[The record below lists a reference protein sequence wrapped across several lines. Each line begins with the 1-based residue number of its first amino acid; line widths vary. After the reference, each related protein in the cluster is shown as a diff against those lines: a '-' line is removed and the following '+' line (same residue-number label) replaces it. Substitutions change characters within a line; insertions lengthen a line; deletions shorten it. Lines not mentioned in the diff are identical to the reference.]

1 MNIVLNSITQNKK
14 KVLTFSAAS
23 IFYTLFLLYVWTLF
37 SDTFGDILNL
47 FPKQMR
53 IIAGFGDDLSTA
65 GFLNGEFMHLIGPII
80 VGAFG
85 ITLGASLIASE
96 EENKTIDQFLAL
108 SISRNRYFIEKFLS
122 LLICILILTIVI
134 GLTLMIGDLVYKINL
149 SIKNILYAS
158 LGLFIFGSTCGS
170 ISFLCGSIFA
180 KNSNAATI
188 GAGVAI
194 LGYVLDSVYKTVDS
208 LSFVKYFS
216 LHYYYND
223 NGVIINGLDYK
234 HFLVLFFI
242 IVISFSIGIFIF
254 NKRDI
259 KS

>member
-1 MNIVLNSITQNKK
+1 MNILINSLKQNRKK
-14 KVLTFSAAS
+14 ILTFSAAS

-47 FPKQMR
+47 FPKQLQ

-85 ITLGASLIASE
+85 ITLGSSIIASE

-108 SISRNRYFIEKFLS
+108 SISRNRYYIEKYSS
-122 LLICILILTIVI
+122 LIVLILLLCSVI
-134 GLTLMIGDLVYKINL
+134 GLTLQLGVIIYEINL
-149 SIKNILYAS
+149 DLINIFYGS
-158 LGLFIFGSTCGS
+158 LGLFIFGITCGS
-170 ISFLCGSIFA
+170 ISFLFGAIFA
-180 KNSNAATI
+180 KSSSAAII
-188 GAGVAI
+188 GSGIAI
-194 LGYVLDSVYKTVDS
+194 LGYVLDSVYKTVNS
-208 LSFVKYFS
+208 LSFVKYAS
-216 LHYYYND
+216 LHYYYNN
-223 NGVIINGLDYK
+223 NGVIVNGFDIR
-234 HFLVLFFI
+234 HFLVLTMIIILSFI
-242 IVISFSIGIFIF
+242 IGLLIF

>member
-1 MNIVLNSITQNKK
+1 MNIVINALNQNKK
-14 KVLTFSAAS
+14 KMLTFSAAS

-47 FPKQMR
+47 FPKQLQ

-108 SISRNRYFIEKFLS
+108 SISRNRYFVEKFLS
-122 LLICILILTIVI
+122 LLICILILSVVI
-134 GLTLMIGDLVYKINL
+134 GVTLKLGVLIYDINL
-149 SIKNILYAS
+149 SLKNIFFGS
-158 LGLFIFGSTCGS
+158 MGLFIFGATCGS
-170 ISFLCGSIFA
+170 ISFLFGSIFA
-180 KNSNAATI
+180 KNSNAAMI

-208 LSFVKYFS
+208 MSFVKYIS

-223 NGVIINGLDYK
+223 NGVILNGLDFK
-234 HFLVLFFI
+234 HFLVLFSI
-242 IVISFSIGIFIF
+242 MIISFTLGIFIF

>member
-1 MNIVLNSITQNKK
+1 MNIVINTLKQNKK
-14 KVLTFSAAS
+14 KILTFSAAS
-23 IFYTLFLLYVWTLF
+23 IFYTMFLLYVWTLF
-37 SDTFGDILNL
+37 SDTFGDILKL
-47 FPKQMR
+47 FPKQLQ

-108 SISRNRYFIEKFLS
+108 SISRNRYFIEKYLS
-122 LLICILILTIVI
+122 LLISILILTIVI
-134 GLTLMIGDLVYKINL
+134 GLTLKLGTLIYDINL
-149 SIKNILYAS
+149 SSINILFGTT
-158 LGLFIFGSTCGS
+158 GLFIFGTTCGS
-170 ISFLCGSIFA
+170 ISFLSASIFA
-180 KNSNAATI
+180 KASNAATI

-208 LSFVKYFS
+208 LSYVKYLS

-234 HFLVLFFI
+234 HFLVLFSI
-242 IVISFSIGIFIF
+242 IVISFSVGIAIF

>member
-1 MNIVLNSITQNKK
+1 M
-14 KVLTFSAAS
+14 LTFSAAS

-47 FPKQMR
+47 FPKQLQ

-108 SISRNRYFIEKFLS
+108 SISRNRYFVEKFLS
-122 LLICILILTIVI
+122 LLICILILSVVI
-134 GLTLMIGDLVYKINL
+134 GVTLKLGVLIYDINL
-149 SIKNILYAS
+149 SLKNIFFGS
-158 LGLFIFGSTCGS
+158 MGLFIFGATCGS
-170 ISFLCGSIFA
+170 ISFLFGSIFA
-180 KNSNAATI
+180 KNSNAAMI

-208 LSFVKYFS
+208 MSFVKYIS

-223 NGVIINGLDYK
+223 NGVILNGLDFK
-234 HFLVLFFI
+234 HFLVLFSI
-242 IVISFSIGIFIF
+242 MIISFTLGIFIF